1 LEAAAAGGGG
11 GGGGGEQGMADS
23 TAPTRHPTEEMEV
36 DGGDT
41 SRDRDRDRDKERED
55 GAPLSTAAPPT
66 STGPAGKDP
75 HPPGKKY
82 RLTESMKAI
91 VWELVMLSNECC
103 RLENEKK

>member
-1 LEAAAAGGGG
+1 
-11 GGGGGEQGMADS
+11 MD
-23 TAPTRHPTEEMEV
+23 
-36 DGGDT
+36 GDT
-41 SRDRDRDRDKERED
+41 SRDRDRDKDRED
-55 GAPLSTAAPPT
+55 GAPLSAAPPT
-66 STGPAGKDP
+66 STQGGKDP